1 MAAGGR
7 VCGKNVTATARF
19 TQRGALA
26 YAHAYLMVI
35 FEAVRMRTIILLMLS
50 TTLSFFNCV
59 AMADLSENPMV
70 PKEEAAFAE
79 SFLERLRAH
88 DLEYVM
94 SHADPALMEKTSQAD
109 IRAVADYFPAGA
121 TRSSELI
128 GSQVN
133 VINGQWHG
141 SFTFEYEFD
150 DGWAVA
156 SVSLR
161 RVGEALRVTGFH
173 VYQTGMSQKQFNAFE
188 LGGKSA
194 LQYAV
199 LLLAVGVPV
208 FILVT
213 LIACIKTPM
222 AKRKWLWVI
231 FILGGIGTLSLNW
244 TTGAYETNLLQYLL
258 FGAAAFAASEHAP
271 WIISVGVPVGAILFW
286 MKRDAFLRANGG
298 SKADVDPAGLK
309 PEG

>member
-1 MAAGGR
+1 MLLVMATILGLF
-7 VCGKNVTATARF
+7 NVT
-19 TQRGALA
+19 
-26 YAHAYLMVI
+26 
-35 FEAVRMRTIILLMLS
+35 
-50 TTLSFFNCV
+50 
-59 AMADLSENPMV
+59 AMADLSENSLV
-70 PKEEAAFAE
+70 PKEEVALVE
-79 SFLERLRAH
+79 LFLAKLRAH
-88 DLEYVM
+88 DLGYVM
-94 SHADPALMEKTSQAD
+94 SQADPALLEKTSQAD
-109 IRAVADYFPAGA
+109 IRAVADYFPGGA
-121 TRSSELI
+121 MRSSELI

-161 RVGEALRVTGFH
+161 RVGEDLRVTGFH

-188 LGGKSA
+188 LDGKSA
-194 LQYAV
+194 LHYAV

-244 TTGAYETNLLQYLL
+244 TTGAYETNLLHYLL

-286 MKRDAFLRANGG
+286 MKRDAFLRANGE
-298 SKADVDPAGLK
+298 SKADVDQAGLTA
-309 PEG
+309 EG